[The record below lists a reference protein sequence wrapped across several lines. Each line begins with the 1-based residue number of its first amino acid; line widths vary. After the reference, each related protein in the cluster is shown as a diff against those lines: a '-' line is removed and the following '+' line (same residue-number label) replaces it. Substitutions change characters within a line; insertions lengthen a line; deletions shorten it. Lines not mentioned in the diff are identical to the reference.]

1 MPKPLESVN
10 DFVVKFANVNGS
22 GSASAN
28 QLFAKSVLR
37 MGIPAS
43 SRNIFPSNIQGLPT
57 WFEVRVSEKGHL
69 GRRGGVDMMVAM
81 NPQTWDKDIAEIEP
95 GGYLLYDS
103 TRPLPAAKF
112 RDDIN
117 VIGAPLT
124 EICNRTY
131 DDARQRQ
138 LFKNIIYVGVLSA
151 LIDMDVG
158 AIETLIG
165 EQFRGKDTLIKPNLH
180 ALQLGRSW
188 ALQALECPLGLRL
201 ERRDKVGERIFV
213 TGNDAAALGAVY
225 GGATVCAWYPI
236 TPSSSLA
243 EAFAA
248 HCHRYRRDPKTKKQR
263 YAILQAEDELASIGM
278 VIGAAWNGA
287 RAFTATSGPGI
298 SLMQEFIGLAYFAE
312 IPAVIFDIQR
322 GSPSTGMPTRTQQAD
337 LLACAYASH
346 GDTKHVLL
354 FPQDPNEA
362 FTFAAEALDLADR
375 LQTPIFVMLDL
386 DIGMNDW
393 LVPPL
398 AWDPARGYDRG
409 KVMTY
414 EALEAGAEFG
424 RYLDVDGDGIPYR
437 TYPGTHPERGAY
449 FTRGT
454 TKDRYARYTEEGGP
468 YVDNMQRLMRKFE
481 TAKRLVPRPVRREA
495 PGASR
500 LGGPTQFGAVYFGS
514 TTLAMEEALEAL
526 AERGIHLDTLRIRA
540 FPFHDEIL
548 DFIAAHERV
557 FVVEQNRDAQLRSL
571 LTVEGEIDPAKLV
584 PVLHYDGTP
593 ITARF
598 IVKAIADMLAVV
610 TLAPLRKALP

>member
-1 MPKPLESVN
+1 MPKPIESVN

-28 QLFAKSVLR
+28 ALFAKSVLR
-37 MGIPAS
+37 MGVPAS

-57 WFEVRVSEKGHL
+57 WFEARICEAGHL
-69 GRRGGVDMMVAM
+69 GRRGGVDLMVAM
-81 NPQTWDKDIAEIEP
+81 NPQTWDQDIAEIEP

-103 TRPLPAAKF
+103 TKPMPASKF
-112 RDDIN
+112 RDDIT

-131 DDARQRQ
+131 SDMRQRQ
-138 LFKNIIYVGVLSA
+138 LFKNIIYLGALSA
-151 LIDMDVG
+151 LLDMDVA
-158 AIETLIG
+158 AIEALIG
-165 EQFRGKDTLIKPNLH
+165 EQFRGKDALIKPNLH
-180 ALQLGRSW
+180 ALQLGRDW
-188 ALQALECPLGLRL
+188 ALENLDCPIGLRL
-201 ERRDKVGERIFV
+201 ERRDKVGNRIFV
-213 TGNDAAALGAVY
+213 SGNDTAALGAAY

-248 HCHRYRRDPKTKKQR
+248 HCHRYRRDPESKKQK
-263 YAILQAEDELASIGM
+263 YAIIQAEDELASIGL

-287 RAFTATSGPGI
+287 RAFTTTSGPGI

-337 LLACAYASH
+337 ILLCAYASH

-362 FTFAAEALDLADR
+362 FTFAADALDLADR
-375 LQTPIFVMLDL
+375 LQTPIFVMMDL

-398 AWDPARGYDRG
+398 DWDPSRRYDRG

-414 EALEAGAEFG
+414 DELEADKEFG

-437 TYPGTHPERGAY
+437 TLPGTHPRRGAF

-454 TKDRYARYTEEGGP
+454 TKNRYARYSEEGAD
-468 YVDNMQRLMRKFE
+468 YVDNMQRLLRKFE
-481 TAKRLVPRPVRREA
+481 TAKRLVPAPVKREA
-495 PGASR
+495 R
-500 LGGPTQFGAVYFGS
+500 EPTRFGAIYFGS
-514 TTLAMEEALEAL
+514 TTLAMVEALEAL
-526 AERGIHLDTLRIRA
+526 EARGIHLDTLRIRA
-540 FPFHDEIL
+540 FPFHDDVL
-548 DFIAAHERV
+548 DFITSHERV
-557 FVVEQNRDAQLRSL
+557 FVVEQNRDAQMRTL
-571 LTVEGEIDPAKLV
+571 LTTEGEIDPARLV
-584 PVLHYDGTP
+584 PILHYDGTP

-598 IVKAIADMLAVV
+598 IVKAISDMLSVV